1 MSLEEYRKEI
11 DRINHELA
19 ELVAER
25 MEVVEKVGEY
35 KKENNMDIKDEG
47 REEDVKDQFAD
58 IFEENDLPGD
68 KGRDLADLLIGLAI
82 EEEEEVKEE

>member
-47 REEDVKDQFAD
+47 REEVVKDQFAD
-58 IFEENDLPGD
+58 IFEENSLPPS
-68 KGRDLADLLIGLAI
+68 KGRDLAELLIGMAI

>member
-11 DRINHELA
+11 DRINNELA

-47 REEDVKDQFAD
+47 REQAVKDQFAD
-58 IFEENDLPGD
+58 IFEENSLPKD
-68 KGRDLADLLIGLAI
+68 KGRDLAELLIGMAI